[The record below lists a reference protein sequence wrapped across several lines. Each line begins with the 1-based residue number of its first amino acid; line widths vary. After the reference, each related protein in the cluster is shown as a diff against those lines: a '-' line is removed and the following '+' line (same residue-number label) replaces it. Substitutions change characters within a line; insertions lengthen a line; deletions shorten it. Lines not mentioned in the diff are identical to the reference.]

1 MTIEIYSAEA
11 RRVIE
16 RVVRTVLGNTP
27 QAARGSVA
35 ASVMRLAKT
44 GAGGVTARSSDTPGT
59 GPVTLYELDTDGD
72 LSEKLDSNGAA
83 VSKTCRNLST
93 GAVAAN
99 SYVMV
104 SQDLL
109 TGSYWA
115 IWEDC

>member
-1 MTIEIYSAEA
+1 MTAEIYSAGA
-11 RRVIE
+11 RRIIE
-16 RVVRTVLGNTP
+16 SVVRRVLVDAP
-27 QAARGSVA
+27 YRPSGSVA
-35 ASVMRLAKT
+35 ASKMYIGKT
-44 GAGGVTARSSDTPGT
+44 GPAGVTARSSDTPGT
-59 GPVTLYELDTDGD
+59 GPVTLYVLNTAGD
-72 LSEKLDSNGAA
+72 LSEKLDSNATP
-83 VSKTCRNLST
+83 VTRTCRNLSE